1 MPIPEEFAWLSD
13 KLEECIEQAEALKLG
28 HAVLLI
34 KMAAMEVAD
43 QSIERDVEFARRE
56 VS

>member
-13 KLEECIEQAEALKLG
+13 KLDECIEQAKALELG

-34 KMAAMEVAD
+34 RMAAMEVAD
-43 QSIERDVEFARRE
+43 RSIEQELEYDPRE

>member
-13 KLEECIEQAEALKLG
+13 KLDECVEQAKALQLE

-34 KMAAMEVAD
+34 RMAAMEVAD
-43 QSIERDVEFARRE
+43 RSLEHDAEYDRRE